1 MPTPFFSGAPALV
14 PAPCPPN
21 AATPPPPTH
30 LPPILPTPCT
40 RARCAL
46 PLCTPPVT
54 VIAQCS
60 HCTLLSLH
68 LAITSS
74 GLPANFPT
82 LQVSDFPT
90 SRKADKSKSQ
100 QIGKL
105 ASVPPPGST
114 ARPSS
119 HHQPPRTGEPPA
131 YRSSSSHPA
140 GKPHPP
146 ARSPYPPGRPN
157 KGVTPSYPVE
167 NVQCN
172 RQRQM
177 PGTDRTCPP
186 SNQWGRALSS
196 ERTRTLRALS
206 T

>member
-1 MPTPFFSGAPALV
+1 VPTPFFLV
-14 PAPCPPN
+14 RPLLCPPP
-21 AATPPPPTH
+21 ARLTRLPPPHTH

-54 VIAQCS
+54 VTAQCS

-146 ARSPYPPGRPN
+146 ARSPPYPPGRPN
-157 KGVTPSYPVE
+157 KRGLPRLTPSKMYNAIVSGRCPAQTALVAQATKE
-167 NVQCN
+167 VVHSL
-172 RQRQM
+172 QRQHVA
-177 PGTDRTCPP
+177 
-186 SNQWGRALSS
+186 Q
-196 ERTRTLRALS
+196 EH
-206 T
+206 